1 MSRHAFSS
9 GAVFLA
15 SLLVVNSNA
24 APTFDSATL
33 TRVEN
38 KVTIGEI
45 KGGQASGRR
54 PAAVS
59 ESVKANNFIQTGSES
74 RAELQFKDKS
84 LVRVGQ
90 NSIFSFES
98 KSRTLSLQE
107 GSMLFYVAPGNG
119 GGTIKTPAMTAAIT
133 GTLCKVSTDTI
144 ATLRGSVTIQV
155 SGKPLKI
162 PAGFAVKVS
171 NGQAQ
176 VFRFDGRE
184 AGKGKLYAMGPL
196 PEDPGLQVARK
207 EDSINWTTI
216 DPRQFNPAFNR
227 VAVPPVVQVAAIAAT
242 VPVVQEVRASQPAPP
257 VRSTPITPPR
267 PQSTTTN
274 ILWRGRSLTVPN
286 SLLNSYLSLG
296 ATVR

>member
-1 MSRHAFSS
+1 MFRHAFSS
-9 GAVFLA
+9 GTVFVA
-15 SLLVVNSNA
+15 SLIIANTSA
-24 APTFDSATL
+24 ASTFDSATL

-54 PAAVS
+54 QAAVS
-59 ESVKANNFIQTGSES
+59 ESVKANNFIQTGNES

-90 NSIFSFES
+90 NSIFSFEA

-133 GTLCKVSTDTI
+133 GTLCKVSKDTI

-162 PAGFAVKVS
+162 PAGFAVKVL

-196 PEDPGLQVARK
+196 PEDPGLQVAK
-207 EDSINWTTI
+207 KDDSINWTTI

-227 VAVPPVVQVAAIAAT
+227 SAVRPVVQAAAIASVTQA
-242 VPVVQEVRASQPAPP
+242 VQEVPVSQPV
-257 VRSTPITPPR
+257 VRSAPITPPT
-267 PQSTTTN
+267 PQSTTTT
-274 ILWRGRSLTVPN
+274 ILWRGRTLTVPN
-286 SLLNSYLSLG
+286 NLLNSYLGSG
-296 ATVR
+296 ATIR

>member
-1 MSRHAFSS
+1 MSGRVFSS
-9 GAVFLA
+9 GAVFLT
-15 SLLVVNSNA
+15 SLLAIHGDTADA

-45 KGGQASGRR
+45 KGGQAAARR

-59 ESVKANNFIQTGSES
+59 ETVKANSFIQTGSES

-133 GTLCKVSTDTI
+133 GTLCKVSKDTI
-144 ATLRGSVTIQV
+144 AALRGSVTIQV
-155 SGKPLKI
+155 AGKPLKI

-171 NGQAQ
+171 NSQAQ
-176 VFRFDGRE
+176 VFKFDPRE

-196 PEDPGLQVARK
+196 PENPGIQVAKK
-207 EDSINWTTI
+207 EGSINWTTI

-227 VAVPPVVQVAAIAAT
+227 KEVPLPVVVQAAPT
-242 VPVVQEVRASQPAPP
+242 VVQAAPIIPTSP
-257 VRSTPITPPR
+257 VTPPT
-267 PQSTTTN
+267 PQPERTT
-274 ILWRGRSLTVPN
+274 ISWRGRTFEVPT
-286 SLLNSYLSLG
+286 G
-296 ATVR
+296 AVSGWLRVGAIVP

>member
-1 MSRHAFSS
+1 MSRLTFSS

-15 SLLVVNSNA
+15 SLIVVNTNLA
-24 APTFDSATL
+24 AAASSFDSATL

-45 KGGQASGRR
+45 KGGQTAGRR
-54 PAAVS
+54 QAAVA
-59 ESVKANNFIQTGSES
+59 ESVKANNFIQTGNES

-90 NSIFSFES
+90 NSIFSFEA

-107 GSMLFYVAPGNG
+107 GSMLFFVAPGNG

-133 GTLCKVSTDTI
+133 GTLCKVSKDTI

-162 PAGFAVKVS
+162 PAGFAVKVA
-171 NGQAQ
+171 NGHAQ
-176 VFRFDGRE
+176 VFRFDARE
-184 AGKGKLYAMGPL
+184 AGRGKLYSMGPL
-196 PEDPGLQVARK
+196 PEDPGLQVAK
-207 EDSINWTTI
+207 QGDSINWTTI
-216 DPRQFNPAFNR
+216 DPRQVNPAFNR
-227 VAVPPVVQVAAIAAT
+227 KTILEAAPVVQAAQVIQEK
-242 VPVVQEVRASQPAPP
+242 PVIQ
-257 VRSTPITPPR
+257 STPIEPPR
-267 PQSTTTN
+267 PQSLTTT
-274 ILWRGRSLTVPN
+274 ILYRGRVLEVPN
-286 SLLNSYLSLG
+286 SAVNAYITAG